1 MVPANNDKPTA
12 TFGLEDGTSSAMGV
26 ILGAGIS
33 LGTRGLLVA
42 AVALAVSASVSMA
55 GGQWL
60 ATGDKRQ
67 ATIMGLSTTVGSFFP
82 AVPWLFLS
90 GLPAFALCILVAL
103 FLGALIAELRPGP
116 RASSYA
122 VTFGV
127 LGVAT
132 GAAVGASLI
141 AGALA

>member
-1 MVPANNDKPTA
+1 MPAADNPTA
-12 TFGLEDGTSSAMGV
+12 IFGLEDGCSSAMGV

-60 ATGDKRQ
+60 STGNRRE
-67 ATIMGLSTTVGSFFP
+67 AAIMGLATALGSFAP
-82 AVPWLFLS
+82 ALPWLVLS
-90 GLPAFALCILVAL
+90 GSPAFILCMAIAGW
-103 FLGALIAELRPGP
+103 LGVLIAELRPGG
-116 RASSYA
+116 RRSSYA
-122 VTFGV
+122 LTFGV
-127 LGVAT
+127 LFVAT

>member
-1 MVPANNDKPTA
+1 MNDKPTA

-60 ATGDKRQ
+60 ATGDKHQ
-67 ATIMGLSTTVGSFFP
+67 AGVMGGSTAVGSFLP
-82 AVPWLFLS
+82 AMPWLFLS

-103 FLGALIAELRPGP
+103 CLGALIAELRPGG